1 MANRE
6 QRHHSAV
13 EDIVAL
19 VNSLLPGTLSEDLRK
34 NFVASVKAA
43 LEGMDIAT
51 RSELEVQESVL
62 RKARSKIEELETR
75 VSELEGDKGTVSD
88 DHPAT

>member
-6 QRHHSAV
+6 HRQRSAI

-34 NFVASVKAA
+34 NFIASIKAA

-51 RSELEVQESVL
+51 RSEMEVQESVL
-62 RKARSKIEELETR
+62 RKARSKIDELEIR
-75 VSELEGDKGTVSD
+75 VAELEEDRETVSD
-88 DHPAT
+88 DRPIT

>member
-6 QRHHSAV
+6 QRHHSVV

-34 NFVASVKAA
+34 NFIASVKAA

-62 RKARSKIEELETR
+62 RKARSKIEELEIR
-75 VSELEGDKGTVSD
+75 VSELEGDKDAASD
-88 DHPAT
+88 DRPAT